1 MAKEARDWTTATLAE
16 KMFEIQQRVQP
27 MHKSENNVHER
38 YAYVGA
44 EQAFAAIRALM
55 NEVRVICRPAAKPH
69 EIHTHQTGAGA
80 HRYLTQL
87 VFTYTWVNVDDPKD
101 WWVDEW
107 VGQGVDPNE
116 KGIGKAVT
124 YAKKYYFFDL
134 FVIPRDDDPDT
145 GDRGESIP
153 APKAP
158 TKTAPPPPAAKPRP
172 APNEPSKPDFTGIL
186 AAATGTYG
194 ATNRPSLPPRG
205 ECKGSTSE
213 PQVKRMFAIAKK
225 QGWTKEQMEYAVKG
239 LCGVEHS
246 TELGYEQYQWLCGN
260 HEQPGREF
268 YPPMV
273 DGLFETPPP
282 AGFPSYGAA
291 PVTPNLDDDIPF

>member
-1 MAKEARDWTTATLAE
+1 MADEKRDTMELWNKVCKTNPKYTKQVKMRGGFTSINPHYQCRKATELWG
-16 KMFEIQQRVQP
+16 P
-27 MHKSENNVHER
+27 
-38 YAYVGA
+38 YG
-44 EQAFAAIRALM
+44 
-55 NEVRVICRPAAKPH
+55 
-69 EIHTHQTGAGA
+69 
-80 HRYLTQL
+80 
-87 VFTYTWVNVDDPKD
+87 KD
-101 WWVDEW
+101 WGIREIEHYFSPDGASVILKGKFYFPGGWFTMLVDAKWEAGRDVAKCLMTELQSKSLSKLGFSADIFSGEW
-107 VGQGVDPNE
+107 DDNL
-116 KGIGKAVT
+116 
-124 YAKKYYFFDL
+124 YA
-134 FVIPRDDDPDT
+134 
-145 GDRGESIP
+145 RGEDE
-153 APKAP
+153 AP
-158 TKTAPPPPAAKPRP
+158 TKTPTRQAPPPPTPTP
-172 APNEPSKPDFTGIL
+172 APGEPSKPDFTGIL

-260 HEQPGREF
+260 HEQPGRDF

-282 AGFPSYGAA
+282 DGFGGAA
-291 PVTPNLDDDIPF
+291 PAPVPVTDDDVPF